1 MNNKLGLPSQ
11 CSSLCRDFS
20 RSDLTLKQRQSLQKI
35 FPIHFIHLFIYLFSF
50 GCFRHC
56 YCCRLGYTKDWR
68 AYNDSPSFADCR
80 NELILNT
87 ETSTRLECV
96 EPDSASSSNVEKE
109 NERERPAYRRGKTH
123 ITNNVT
129 SSAEHLSVHLKEQE
143 NS

>member
-20 RSDLTLKQRQSLQKI
+20 RSDLTLKL
-35 FPIHFIHLFIYLFSF
+35 IYLFSF